1 MWQDSF
7 QKRQLLFRFVLAV
20 ITTLNTMR
28 RTKED
33 YIELCE
39 EWVAMN
45 MCTGFELREYWVYDG
60 AEPRTQKKATIIK
73 RKVKREDFKIWE

>member
-1 MWQDSF
+1 
-7 QKRQLLFRFVLAV
+7 
-20 ITTLNTMR
+20 MR

-45 MCTGFELREYWVYDG
+45 MCTGFWLREYHVFNG
-60 AEPRTQKKATIIK
+60 AEPRTQKKGRIIK
-73 RKVKREDFKIWE
+73 RKVKREDFKVWE